1 MSDPGPANLAVAF
14 GHEPATIE
22 TTIIT
27 RGVMRLFYQRGLDAT
42 VEMSLPNGRRA
53 DVFGVA
59 RDGAIHIVETKVSV
73 ADFMADQKWPDYW
86 ECCDCLYFGV
96 PIDFPRQI
104 LPPEVGIIVAD
115 RYGGEVLVEPPI
127 RKLHSATRKALLIDF
142 ARICARRLTRA
153 LDPLFHE

>member
-1 MSDPGPANLAVAF
+1 MTDPGPNRLAEAF
-14 GHEPATIE
+14 GHEPASLE

-42 VEMSLPNGRRA
+42 VEMALPNGRRA

-59 RDGAIHIVETKVSV
+59 RDGAIHIVEIKVSV
-73 ADFMADQKWPDYW
+73 ADFMADQKWPEYW
-86 ECCDCLYFGV
+86 QCCDSLYFAV

-104 LPPEVGIIVAD
+104 LPQDVGLIVAD
-115 RYGGEVLVEPPI
+115 RYGGEVLVEPP
-127 RKLHSATRKALLIDF
+127 RRALHASTRKSLLIDF
-142 ARICARRLTRA
+142 GRVCARRLTRA